1 MRIASRRRMRRMVRV
16 APVRFVCRTARDEER
31 MDAAVLWTRRA
42 RPQGLGKPHST
53 RFPTAPTRSI
63 DLGRNEETEA
73 RRPMTL
79 TRLTHEIPDTPIR
92 GNAGPSINSHLIIPI
107 IQFNYPITRLPDYQ
121 ITRFPRF

>member
-79 TRLTHEIPDTPIR
+79 TRLTHEIPDTPTR
-92 GNAGPSINSHLIIPI
+92 APAGCRCRVTSIDALVVTPLDH
-107 IQFNYPITRLPDYQ
+107 
-121 ITRFPRF
+121 